1 MVLTRI
7 LDEVVRTD
15 GRRVLAGL
23 IRLTGDF
30 DVAEDVLQE
39 AYAKAL
45 VAWPRDGIPQNPGS
59 WLNTVSRRIAIDR
72 FRSPRDRTIP
82 LETDVE
88 APPPASGDENAS
100 SIEDDRLRLLFVCCH
115 PALPADS
122 RAALALRT
130 LGGLTTREIA
140 RAFVEPEPTT
150 AQRLVRAK
158 KKIREARIPFE
169 VPPREKLA
177 ERVESVLSVLYLIF
191 NEGYA
196 STDAPSL
203 LRPDLVREAI
213 RLARLSVALL
223 PEQAEALGL
232 LALMLLTDSRRRARI
247 SGDGELIPLEAQDR
261 TLWDRAEIDEGV
273 SILDEAFARG
283 APGPYQVQAAI
294 AALHATAPTP
304 EETDWKQISALYITL
319 LKSTPTPV
327 VELNAAV
334 AFGLA
339 TRLDDGLA
347 WIERLETEASLSR
360 YHLLAASKADVLR
373 RLGRLEEAAAA
384 YRQALDLVTNPAER
398 LYLQKRLS
406 SCLISTI

>member
-1 MVLTRI
+1 MILTRI

-45 VAWPRDGIPQNPGS
+45 VAWPRDGIPQSPGS

-72 FRSPRDRTIP
+72 FRSRRGLTIP
-82 LETDVE
+82 LEGDIE
-88 APPPASGDENAS
+88 APPPHFEDDNPSGID
-100 SIEDDRLRLLFVCCH
+100 DDRLRLLFVCCH
-115 PALPADS
+115 PALPAGS

-140 RAFVEPEPTT
+140 RAFVEPESTT

-158 KKIREARIPFE
+158 KKIRDARIPYE
-169 VPPREKLA
+169 EPPREKLA

-203 LRPDLVREAI
+203 LRSDLVREAI
-213 RLARLSVALL
+213 RLSRLGVALL
-223 PEQAEALGL
+223 PDEPEACGL
-232 LALMLLTDSRRRARI
+232 LALMLLTDARRRARI
-247 SGDGELIPLEAQDR
+247 SGEGELVPLDTQDR
-261 TLWDRAEIDEGV
+261 SLWDRAEIDEGV
-273 SILDEAFARG
+273 RILDEALARG
-283 APGPYQVQAAI
+283 RPGPYQVQAAI
-294 AALHATAPTP
+294 AALHATAGAP
-304 EETDWKQISALYITL
+304 EDTDWKQISALYMTL
-319 LKSTPTPV
+319 LKSTPTPI

-339 TRLDDGLA
+339 TSLDGALQ
-347 WIERLETEASLSR
+347 WIERLERDSSLSR
-360 YHLLAASKADVLR
+360 YHLLPASKADVLR
-373 RLGRLEEAAAA
+373 RLGRVEEAAAA
-384 YRQALDLVTNPAER
+384 YERALALVTNPAER
-398 LYLQKRLS
+398 LYLWKRLS
-406 SCLISTI
+406 SCLI